1 MLFPSEYEKIALQN
15 PDRLQSAGDFTLAK
29 EVPLLLRTPDFY
41 DHFLCIGDSC
51 KDCCCIGWE
60 LDIDDDTFEYYKS
73 VPGPFGDRL
82 RGCMSAARKVSPDAP
97 GDDSLFG
104 DDGGST
110 MYRLKIDGRCPF
122 LNSKNL
128 CDIVLNLGPQALC
141 QICSEYPR
149 YSFEFDGAVE
159 KSLTIS
165 CEEAGR
171 LMFLSDVPIGFV
183 ETEAGGWMP
192 SDGPE
197 ADAHFPENDPEESG
211 TDADL
216 PENNSEESE
225 ADADLPKTD
234 YEEDSTPADYFT
246 SDDPDEE
253 IFRTISLIRSAS
265 IRILENRRIDLADRI
280 GHFLALCTEAQR
292 ALDLADSDPDLLRI
306 RLPELVRLYTGSEH
320 PEITPE
326 ARDAAA
332 EGPGPCPD
340 AEGILPFPEDSAL
353 LDAVRFGRFNHLK
366 KRMDILSGMEI
377 LTDRW
382 IQEIS
387 ELDKVFIS
395 EDSYESILSA
405 WLSSPDCRIPAYEHL
420 LVYFVFRYFPLA
432 AYDGSII
439 DKARFA
445 VFGMLVIRD
454 LDAARFMRNGARF
467 DLNDRIWN
475 AKICSKEVEHS
486 DYNIEYLFG
495 EMLKIS

>member
-1 MLFPSEYEKIALQN
+1 MPFPSEYEKIALQN

-197 ADAHFPENDPEESG
+197 ADAYSPEN
-211 TDADL
+211 
-216 PENNSEESE
+216 
-225 ADADLPKTD
+225 
-234 YEEDSTPADYFT
+234 
-246 SDDPDEE
+246 DPDEE

-332 EGPGPCPD
+332 EGSGPCLD
-340 AEGILPFPEDSAL
+340 AEEILPFPEDSAL
-353 LDAVRFGRFNHLK
+353 LYAVRFGRFDHLK

-387 ELDKVFIS
+387 ELDKVFLS
-395 EDSYESILSA
+395 ENSYENILSA

>member
-1 MLFPSEYEKIALQN
+1 M
-15 PDRLQSAGDFTLAK
+15 
-29 EVPLLLRTPDFY
+29 LLRTPDFY

-128 CDIVLNLGPQALC
+128 CDIVLNLGPEALC

-197 ADAHFPENDPEESG
+197 ADAYSPEN
-211 TDADL
+211 
-216 PENNSEESE
+216 
-225 ADADLPKTD
+225 
-234 YEEDSTPADYFT
+234 
-246 SDDPDEE
+246 DPDEE

-332 EGPGPCPD
+332 EGSGPCLD
-340 AEGILPFPEDSAL
+340 AEEILPFPEDSEL
-353 LDAVRFGRFNHLK
+353 LDAVRRGRFDYLK

-467 DLNDRIWN
+467 DLNDRIRN

>member
-1 MLFPSEYEKIALQN
+1 M
-15 PDRLQSAGDFTLAK
+15 
-29 EVPLLLRTPDFY
+29 LLRTPDFY
-41 DHFLCIGDSC
+41 DHFLCIGSSC

-73 VPGPFGDRL
+73 VPGSFGDRL
-82 RGCMSAARKVSPDAP
+82 RECMAAADQVSPDAP
-97 GDDSLFG
+97 GDDNLFG
-104 DDGGST
+104 DDGGSN

-183 ETEAGGWMP
+183 ETEA
-192 SDGPE
+192 
-197 ADAHFPENDPEESG
+197 
-211 TDADL
+211 
-216 PENNSEESE
+216 
-225 ADADLPKTD
+225 
-234 YEEDSTPADYFT
+234 DYFA

-253 IFRTISLIRSAS
+253 IFRTISIIRSAS

-292 ALDLADSDPDLLRI
+292 ALDLTDSDPDLLRI

-340 AEGILPFPEDSAL
+340 ADGILPFPEDSEL
-353 LDAVRFGRFNHLK
+353 LDAVRRGRFDHLK
-366 KRMDILSGMEI
+366 KRIDILSGMEI

-382 IQEIS
+382 VQEIS

-454 LDAARFMRNGARF
+454 LDAARFIRNGAHSN
-467 DLNDRIWN
+467 LNDRIWN
-475 AKICSKEVEHS
+475 AKIYSKEVEHS

>member
-1 MLFPSEYEKIALQN
+1 MQN

-332 EGPGPCPD
+332 EGSGPCLD
-340 AEGILPFPEDSAL
+340 AEEILPFPEDSEL
-353 LDAVRFGRFNHLK
+353 LDAVRRGRFDYLK

-387 ELDKVFIS
+387 ELDKVFLS
-395 EDSYESILSA
+395 ENSYENILSA

-454 LDAARFMRNGARF
+454 LDAARFMRNGAHF

-475 AKICSKEVEHS
+475 AKIYSKEVEHS
-486 DYNIEYLFG
+486 DYNIEYLFW

>member
-1 MLFPSEYEKIALQN
+1 MPFPSEYEKIALQN

-197 ADAHFPENDPEESG
+197 ADAYSPEN
-211 TDADL
+211 
-216 PENNSEESE
+216 
-225 ADADLPKTD
+225 
-234 YEEDSTPADYFT
+234 
-246 SDDPDEE
+246 DPDEE

-332 EGPGPCPD
+332 EGSGPCLD
-340 AEGILPFPEDSAL
+340 AEEILPFPEDSEL
-353 LDAVRFGRFNHLK
+353 LDAVRRGRFDYLK

-382 IQEIS
+382 VQEIS
-387 ELDKVFIS
+387 ELNKVFIS

-439 DKARFA
+439 DKAGFA

-467 DLNDRIWN
+467 DLNDRIRN

>member
-1 MLFPSEYEKIALQN
+1 MPFPSEYEKIALQN

-128 CDIVLNLGPQALC
+128 CDIVLNLGPEALC

-197 ADAHFPENDPEESG
+197 ADAYSPEN
-211 TDADL
+211 
-216 PENNSEESE
+216 
-225 ADADLPKTD
+225 
-234 YEEDSTPADYFT
+234 
-246 SDDPDEE
+246 DPDEE

-292 ALDLADSDPDLLRI
+292 ALDLADSDSDLLRI
-306 RLPELVRLYTGSEH
+306 LLPELVRLYTGSEH

-332 EGPGPCPD
+332 EGSGPCLD
-340 AEGILPFPEDSAL
+340 AEEILPFPEDSEL
-353 LDAVRFGRFNHLK
+353 LDAVRRGRFDYLK

>member
-1 MLFPSEYEKIALQN
+1 MQN

-183 ETEAGGWMP
+183 ETEA
-192 SDGPE
+192 
-197 ADAHFPENDPEESG
+197 
-211 TDADL
+211 
-216 PENNSEESE
+216 
-225 ADADLPKTD
+225 
-234 YEEDSTPADYFT
+234 DYFA

-292 ALDLADSDPDLLRI
+292 ALDLDLTDSDPDLLHI

-326 ARDAAA
+326 ARDIAA

-340 AEGILPFPEDSAL
+340 ADGIHPFPEDSEL
-353 LDAVRFGRFNHLK
+353 LDAVRRGRFDHLK
-366 KRMDILSGMEI
+366 KRIDILSGMEI

-382 IQEIS
+382 VQEIS

-395 EDSYESILSA
+395 EDSYENILSA

-454 LDAARFMRNGARF
+454 LDAARFMRNGAHF

-475 AKICSKEVEHS
+475 AKIYSKEVEHS

>member
-1 MLFPSEYEKIALQN
+1 MQN

-128 CDIVLNLGPQALC
+128 CEIVLNLGPQALC

-197 ADAHFPENDPEESG
+197 ADAYSPEN
-211 TDADL
+211 
-216 PENNSEESE
+216 
-225 ADADLPKTD
+225 
-234 YEEDSTPADYFT
+234 
-246 SDDPDEE
+246 DPDEE

-292 ALDLADSDPDLLRI
+292 ALDLADSDSDLLRI

-332 EGPGPCPD
+332 EGSGPCLD
-340 AEGILPFPEDSAL
+340 AEEILPFPEDSEL
-353 LDAVRFGRFNHLK
+353 LDAVRSGRFDYLK

-382 IQEIS
+382 VQEIS
-387 ELDKVFIS
+387 ELNKVFIS

-405 WLSSPDCRIPAYEHL
+405 WLSSSDCRIPAYEHL

-467 DLNDRIWN
+467 DLNDRIRN

>member
-1 MLFPSEYEKIALQN
+1 MQN

-128 CDIVLNLGPQALC
+128 CEIVLNLGPQALC

-183 ETEAGGWMP
+183 ETEA
-192 SDGPE
+192 
-197 ADAHFPENDPEESG
+197 
-211 TDADL
+211 
-216 PENNSEESE
+216 
-225 ADADLPKTD
+225 
-234 YEEDSTPADYFT
+234 DYFT

-280 GHFLALCTEAQR
+280 GHFLALCSEAQR

-332 EGPGPCPD
+332 EGSGPCLD
-340 AEGILPFPEDSAL
+340 AEEILPFPEDSEL
-353 LDAVRFGRFNHLK
+353 LDAVRRGRFDYLK

-382 IQEIS
+382 VQEIS
-387 ELDKVFIS
+387 ELNKVFIS

-467 DLNDRIWN
+467 DLNDRIRN

>member
-1 MLFPSEYEKIALQN
+1 MPFPSEYEKIALQN

-128 CDIVLNLGPQALC
+128 CDIVLNLGPEALC

-197 ADAHFPENDPEESG
+197 ADAYSPEN
-211 TDADL
+211 
-216 PENNSEESE
+216 
-225 ADADLPKTD
+225 
-234 YEEDSTPADYFT
+234 
-246 SDDPDEE
+246 DPDEE

-332 EGPGPCPD
+332 EGSGPCLD
-340 AEGILPFPEDSAL
+340 AEEILPFPEDSEL
-353 LDAVRFGRFNHLK
+353 LDAVRRGRFDYLK

-382 IQEIS
+382 VQEIS
-387 ELDKVFIS
+387 ELNKVFIS
-395 EDSYESILSA
+395 EDSYKSILSA

>member
-1 MLFPSEYEKIALQN
+1 M
-15 PDRLQSAGDFTLAK
+15 
-29 EVPLLLRTPDFY
+29 LLRTPDFY

-128 CDIVLNLGPQALC
+128 CEIVLNLGPQALC

-197 ADAHFPENDPEESG
+197 ADAYSPEN
-211 TDADL
+211 
-216 PENNSEESE
+216 
-225 ADADLPKTD
+225 
-234 YEEDSTPADYFT
+234 
-246 SDDPDEE
+246 DPDEE

-292 ALDLADSDPDLLRI
+292 ALDLADSDSDLLRI

-332 EGPGPCPD
+332 EGSGPCLD
-340 AEGILPFPEDSAL
+340 AEEILPFPEDSEL
-353 LDAVRFGRFNHLK
+353 LDAVRRGRFDYLK

-382 IQEIS
+382 VQEIS
-387 ELDKVFIS
+387 ELNKVFIS
-395 EDSYESILSA
+395 EDSYKSILSA

-439 DKARFA
+439 DKAGFA

-454 LDAARFMRNGARF
+454 LDAARFMRNGGHF
-467 DLNDRIWN
+467 DLNDRIWT
-475 AKICSKEVEHS
+475 AKICSKEIEHS

>member
-1 MLFPSEYEKIALQN
+1 MPFPSEYEKIALQN

-128 CDIVLNLGPQALC
+128 CDIVLNLGPEALC

-197 ADAHFPENDPEESG
+197 ADAYSPEN
-211 TDADL
+211 
-216 PENNSEESE
+216 
-225 ADADLPKTD
+225 
-234 YEEDSTPADYFT
+234 
-246 SDDPDEE
+246 DPDEE

-292 ALDLADSDPDLLRI
+292 ALDLADSDSDLLRI

-332 EGPGPCPD
+332 EGSGPCLD
-340 AEGILPFPEDSAL
+340 AEEILPFPEDSEL
-353 LDAVRFGRFNHLK
+353 LDAVRRGRFDYLK

-467 DLNDRIWN
+467 DLNDRIRN

>member
-1 MLFPSEYEKIALQN
+1 MPFPSEYEKIALQN

-128 CDIVLNLGPQALC
+128 CEIVLNLGPQALC

-197 ADAHFPENDPEESG
+197 ADAYSPEN
-211 TDADL
+211 
-216 PENNSEESE
+216 
-225 ADADLPKTD
+225 
-234 YEEDSTPADYFT
+234 
-246 SDDPDEE
+246 DPDEE

-292 ALDLADSDPDLLRI
+292 ELDLADSDPDLLRI

-332 EGPGPCPD
+332 EGSGPCLD
-340 AEGILPFPEDSAL
+340 AEEILPFPENSEL
-353 LDAVRFGRFNHLK
+353 LDAVRRGRFDYLK

-439 DKARFA
+439 DKAGFA

-454 LDAARFMRNGARF
+454 LDAARFMRNGAHF

-475 AKICSKEVEHS
+475 AKIYSKEVEHS

>member
-1 MLFPSEYEKIALQN
+1 MPFPSEYEKIALQN

-128 CDIVLNLGPQALC
+128 CEIVLNLGPQALC

-197 ADAHFPENDPEESG
+197 ADAYSPEN
-211 TDADL
+211 
-216 PENNSEESE
+216 
-225 ADADLPKTD
+225 
-234 YEEDSTPADYFT
+234 
-246 SDDPDEE
+246 DPDEE
-253 IFRTISLIRSAS
+253 IFRTISLIRSAA

-280 GHFLALCTEAQR
+280 GHFLALSTEAQR
-292 ALDLADSDPDLLRI
+292 ALDLADSDSDLLRI

-332 EGPGPCPD
+332 EGSGPCLD
-340 AEGILPFPEDSAL
+340 AEEILPFPEDSEL
-353 LDAVRFGRFNHLK
+353 LDAVRRGRFDYLK

-382 IQEIS
+382 VREIS
-387 ELDKVFIS
+387 GLDKVFIS
-395 EDSYESILSA
+395 EDTYEGILSA

-475 AKICSKEVEHS
+475 AKIYSKEVEHS

>member
-1 MLFPSEYEKIALQN
+1 MQN

-197 ADAHFPENDPEESG
+197 ADAYSPEN
-211 TDADL
+211 
-216 PENNSEESE
+216 
-225 ADADLPKTD
+225 
-234 YEEDSTPADYFT
+234 
-246 SDDPDEE
+246 DPDEE

-332 EGPGPCPD
+332 EGSGPCLD
-340 AEGILPFPEDSAL
+340 AEEILPFPEDSEL
-353 LDAVRFGRFNHLK
+353 LDAVRRGRFDYLK

-382 IQEIS
+382 VQEIS
-387 ELDKVFIS
+387 ELNKVFIS

>member
-1 MLFPSEYEKIALQN
+1 MQN

-197 ADAHFPENDPEESG
+197 ADAYSPEN
-211 TDADL
+211 
-216 PENNSEESE
+216 
-225 ADADLPKTD
+225 
-234 YEEDSTPADYFT
+234 
-246 SDDPDEE
+246 DPDEE
-253 IFRTISLIRSAS
+253 IFRTISLIRSAA

-292 ALDLADSDPDLLRI
+292 ALDLADSDSDLLRI

-332 EGPGPCPD
+332 EGSGPCLD
-340 AEGILPFPEDSAL
+340 AEEILPFPEDSEL
-353 LDAVRFGRFNHLK
+353 LDAVRRGRFDYLK

-382 IQEIS
+382 VQEIS
-387 ELDKVFIS
+387 ELNKVFIS

-405 WLSSPDCRIPAYEHL
+405 WLSSSDCRIPAYEHL

-454 LDAARFMRNGARF
+454 LDAARFMRNGAHF

-475 AKICSKEVEHS
+475 AKIYSKEVEHS

>member
-1 MLFPSEYEKIALQN
+1 M
-15 PDRLQSAGDFTLAK
+15 
-29 EVPLLLRTPDFY
+29 LLRTPDFY

-82 RGCMSAARKVSPDAP
+82 RECMASADKVSPDAP
-97 GDDSLFG
+97 GDDNLFG
-104 DDGGST
+104 DDGGSN

-141 QICSEYPR
+141 RICSEYPR

-183 ETEAGGWMP
+183 ETEAG
-192 SDGPE
+192 
-197 ADAHFPENDPEESG
+197 
-211 TDADL
+211 
-216 PENNSEESE
+216 
-225 ADADLPKTD
+225 
-234 YEEDSTPADYFT
+234 YFA

-340 AEGILPFPEDSAL
+340 AEGILPFPENSTL
-353 LDAVRFGRFNHLK
+353 LDAVRRGRFDHLK

-382 IQEIS
+382 VQEIS
-387 ELDKVFIS
+387 ELNKVFIS

-432 AYDGSII
+432 AYDGSIL

-454 LDAARFMRNGARF
+454 LDAARFMRNGAHF
-467 DLNDRIWN
+467 DLNDRIRN
-475 AKICSKEVEHS
+475 AKIYSKEVEHS

>member
-1 MLFPSEYEKIALQN
+1 MQN

-82 RGCMSAARKVSPDAP
+82 RGCMSAAHKVSPDAP

-128 CDIVLNLGPQALC
+128 CEIVLNLGPQALC

-197 ADAHFPENDPEESG
+197 ADAYSPEN
-211 TDADL
+211 
-216 PENNSEESE
+216 
-225 ADADLPKTD
+225 
-234 YEEDSTPADYFT
+234 
-246 SDDPDEE
+246 DPDEE
-253 IFRTISLIRSAS
+253 IFRTISLIRSAA

-292 ALDLADSDPDLLRI
+292 ALDLADSDSDLLRI

-332 EGPGPCPD
+332 EGPGPCLD
-340 AEGILPFPEDSAL
+340 AEEILPFPEDSEL
-353 LDAVRFGRFNHLK
+353 LDAVRRGRFDYLK

-382 IQEIS
+382 VQEIS

-405 WLSSPDCRIPAYEHL
+405 WLSSSDCRIPAYEHL

-467 DLNDRIWN
+467 NLNDRIRN

>member
-1 MLFPSEYEKIALQN
+1 MQN

-197 ADAHFPENDPEESG
+197 ADAYSPEN
-211 TDADL
+211 
-216 PENNSEESE
+216 
-225 ADADLPKTD
+225 
-234 YEEDSTPADYFT
+234 
-246 SDDPDEE
+246 DPDEE

-332 EGPGPCPD
+332 EGSGPCLD
-340 AEGILPFPEDSAL
+340 AEEILPFPEDSEL
-353 LDAVRFGRFNHLK
+353 LDAVRRGRCGHLK
-366 KRMDILSGMEI
+366 KRMDSLSGMEI

-382 IQEIS
+382 VQEIS
-387 ELDKVFIS
+387 ELNKVFIS

>member
-1 MLFPSEYEKIALQN
+1 MPFPSEYEKIALQN

-128 CDIVLNLGPQALC
+128 CEIVLNLGPQALC

-197 ADAHFPENDPEESG
+197 ADAYSPEN
-211 TDADL
+211 
-216 PENNSEESE
+216 
-225 ADADLPKTD
+225 
-234 YEEDSTPADYFT
+234 
-246 SDDPDEE
+246 DPDEE

-292 ALDLADSDPDLLRI
+292 ALDLADSDSDLLRI

-332 EGPGPCPD
+332 EGSGPCLD
-340 AEGILPFPEDSAL
+340 AEEILPFPEDSEL
-353 LDAVRFGRFNHLK
+353 LDAVRRGRFDYLK

-382 IQEIS
+382 VQEIS
-387 ELDKVFIS
+387 ELNKVFIS
-395 EDSYESILSA
+395 EDSYKSILSA

-439 DKARFA
+439 DKAGFA

-454 LDAARFMRNGARF
+454 LDAARFMRNGGHF
-467 DLNDRIWN
+467 DLNDRIWT
-475 AKICSKEVEHS
+475 AKICSKEIEHS

>member
-1 MLFPSEYEKIALQN
+1 MQN

-128 CDIVLNLGPQALC
+128 CEIVLNLGPQALC

-197 ADAHFPENDPEESG
+197 ADAYSPEN
-211 TDADL
+211 
-216 PENNSEESE
+216 
-225 ADADLPKTD
+225 
-234 YEEDSTPADYFT
+234 
-246 SDDPDEE
+246 DPDEE

-280 GHFLALCTEAQR
+280 GHFLALCTEAQH
-292 ALDLADSDPDLLRI
+292 ALDLADSDSDLLRI

-332 EGPGPCPD
+332 EGSGPCLD
-340 AEGILPFPEDSAL
+340 AEEILPFPEDSEL
-353 LDAVRFGRFNHLK
+353 LDAVRRGRFDYLK

-475 AKICSKEVEHS
+475 AKIYSKEVEHS

>member
-1 MLFPSEYEKIALQN
+1 MPFPSEYEKIALQN

-128 CDIVLNLGPQALC
+128 CDIVLNLGPEALC

-197 ADAHFPENDPEESG
+197 ADAYSPEN
-211 TDADL
+211 
-216 PENNSEESE
+216 
-225 ADADLPKTD
+225 
-234 YEEDSTPADYFT
+234 
-246 SDDPDEE
+246 DPDEE

-332 EGPGPCPD
+332 EGSGPCLD
-340 AEGILPFPEDSAL
+340 AEEILPFPEDSEL
-353 LDAVRFGRFNHLK
+353 LDAVRRGRFDYLK

-382 IQEIS
+382 VQEIS
-387 ELDKVFIS
+387 ELNKVFIS

-467 DLNDRIWN
+467 DLNDRIRN

>member
-1 MLFPSEYEKIALQN
+1 MPFPSEYEKIALQN

-183 ETEAGGWMP
+183 ETEAGGWMT

-197 ADAHFPENDPEESG
+197 ADAYSPEN
-211 TDADL
+211 
-216 PENNSEESE
+216 
-225 ADADLPKTD
+225 
-234 YEEDSTPADYFT
+234 
-246 SDDPDEE
+246 DPDEE

-326 ARDAAA
+326 ARDAAT

-340 AEGILPFPEDSAL
+340 AEGILPFPKDSAL
-353 LDAVRFGRFNHLK
+353 LDAVRFGRFDHLK
-366 KRMDILSGMEI
+366 KRMDILSGMDI

-454 LDAARFMRNGARF
+454 LDAARFMRNGAHF

-475 AKICSKEVEHS
+475 AKIYSKEVEHS

>member
-1 MLFPSEYEKIALQN
+1 MPFPSEYEKIALQN

-197 ADAHFPENDPEESG
+197 ADAYSPEN
-211 TDADL
+211 
-216 PENNSEESE
+216 
-225 ADADLPKTD
+225 
-234 YEEDSTPADYFT
+234 
-246 SDDPDEE
+246 DPDEE

-332 EGPGPCPD
+332 EGSGPCLD
-340 AEGILPFPEDSAL
+340 AEEILPFPEDSEL
-353 LDAVRFGRFNHLK
+353 LDAVRRGRFDYLK

-439 DKARFA
+439 DKAGFA

-454 LDAARFMRNGARF
+454 LDAARFMRNGAHF

>member
-1 MLFPSEYEKIALQN
+1 MQN

-110 MYRLKIDGRCPF
+110 MYRLKIDGRCRF

-197 ADAHFPENDPEESG
+197 ADAYSPEN
-211 TDADL
+211 
-216 PENNSEESE
+216 
-225 ADADLPKTD
+225 
-234 YEEDSTPADYFT
+234 
-246 SDDPDEE
+246 DPDEE

-332 EGPGPCPD
+332 EGSGPCLD
-340 AEGILPFPEDSAL
+340 AEEILPFPEDSEL
-353 LDAVRFGRFNHLK
+353 LDAVRRGRFDYLK

-439 DKARFA
+439 DKAGFA

>member
-1 MLFPSEYEKIALQN
+1 MPFPSEYEKIALQN

-197 ADAHFPENDPEESG
+197 ADAYSPEN
-211 TDADL
+211 
-216 PENNSEESE
+216 
-225 ADADLPKTD
+225 
-234 YEEDSTPADYFT
+234 
-246 SDDPDEE
+246 DPDEE

-332 EGPGPCPD
+332 EGSGPCLD
-340 AEGILPFPEDSAL
+340 AEEILPFPEDSEL
-353 LDAVRFGRFNHLK
+353 LDAVRRGRFDYLK

-467 DLNDRIWN
+467 DLNDRIRN

>member
-1 MLFPSEYEKIALQN
+1 MPFPSEYEKIALQN

-183 ETEAGGWMP
+183 ETEA
-192 SDGPE
+192 
-197 ADAHFPENDPEESG
+197 
-211 TDADL
+211 
-216 PENNSEESE
+216 
-225 ADADLPKTD
+225 
-234 YEEDSTPADYFT
+234 DYFA

-332 EGPGPCPD
+332 EGSGPCLD
-340 AEGILPFPEDSAL
+340 AEEILPFPEDSEL
-353 LDAVRFGRFNHLK
+353 LDAVRRGRFDYLK

-382 IQEIS
+382 VQEIS
-387 ELDKVFIS
+387 ELNKVFIS

-475 AKICSKEVEHS
+475 AKIYSKEVEHS

>member
-1 MLFPSEYEKIALQN
+1 M
-15 PDRLQSAGDFTLAK
+15 
-29 EVPLLLRTPDFY
+29 LLRTPDFY

-128 CDIVLNLGPQALC
+128 CDIVLNLGPEALC

-197 ADAHFPENDPEESG
+197 ADAYSPEN
-211 TDADL
+211 
-216 PENNSEESE
+216 
-225 ADADLPKTD
+225 
-234 YEEDSTPADYFT
+234 
-246 SDDPDEE
+246 DPDEE

-332 EGPGPCPD
+332 EGSGPCLD
-340 AEGILPFPEDSAL
+340 AEEILPFPEDSEL
-353 LDAVRFGRFNHLK
+353 LDAVRRGRFDHLK

-382 IQEIS
+382 VQEIS
-387 ELDKVFIS
+387 ELNKVFIS

>member
-1 MLFPSEYEKIALQN
+1 MPFPSEYEKIALQN

-197 ADAHFPENDPEESG
+197 ADAYSPEN
-211 TDADL
+211 
-216 PENNSEESE
+216 
-225 ADADLPKTD
+225 
-234 YEEDSTPADYFT
+234 
-246 SDDPDEE
+246 DPDEE

-332 EGPGPCPD
+332 EGSGPCLD
-340 AEGILPFPEDSAL
+340 AEEILPFPEDSEL
-353 LDAVRFGRFNHLK
+353 LDAVRRGRFDYLK

-382 IQEIS
+382 VQEIS
-387 ELDKVFIS
+387 ELNKVFIS

>member
-1 MLFPSEYEKIALQN
+1 M
-15 PDRLQSAGDFTLAK
+15 
-29 EVPLLLRTPDFY
+29 LLRTPDFY

-197 ADAHFPENDPEESG
+197 ADAYSPEN
-211 TDADL
+211 
-216 PENNSEESE
+216 
-225 ADADLPKTD
+225 
-234 YEEDSTPADYFT
+234 
-246 SDDPDEE
+246 DPDEE

-332 EGPGPCPD
+332 EGSGPCLD
-340 AEGILPFPEDSAL
+340 AEEILPFPEDSEL
-353 LDAVRFGRFNHLK
+353 LDAVRRGRFDYLK

-382 IQEIS
+382 VQEIS
-387 ELDKVFIS
+387 ELNKVFIS

-467 DLNDRIWN
+467 DLNDRIRN

>member
-1 MLFPSEYEKIALQN
+1 M
-15 PDRLQSAGDFTLAK
+15 
-29 EVPLLLRTPDFY
+29 LLRTPDFY

-197 ADAHFPENDPEESG
+197 ADAYSPEN
-211 TDADL
+211 
-216 PENNSEESE
+216 
-225 ADADLPKTD
+225 
-234 YEEDSTPADYFT
+234 
-246 SDDPDEE
+246 DPDEE

-332 EGPGPCPD
+332 EGSGPCLD
-340 AEGILPFPEDSAL
+340 AEEILPFPEDSEL
-353 LDAVRFGRFNHLK
+353 LDAVRRGRFDHLK

-382 IQEIS
+382 VQEIS
-387 ELDKVFIS
+387 ELNKVFIS

-467 DLNDRIWN
+467 DLNDRIRN

>member
-1 MLFPSEYEKIALQN
+1 M
-15 PDRLQSAGDFTLAK
+15 
-29 EVPLLLRTPDFY
+29 LLRTPDFY

-197 ADAHFPENDPEESG
+197 ADAYSPEN
-211 TDADL
+211 
-216 PENNSEESE
+216 
-225 ADADLPKTD
+225 
-234 YEEDSTPADYFT
+234 
-246 SDDPDEE
+246 DPDEE

-332 EGPGPCPD
+332 EGSGPCLD
-340 AEGILPFPEDSAL
+340 AEEILPFPEDSEL
-353 LDAVRFGRFNHLK
+353 LDAVRRGRFDYLK

-467 DLNDRIWN
+467 DLNDRIRN

>member
-1 MLFPSEYEKIALQN
+1 MQN

-197 ADAHFPENDPEESG
+197 ADAYSPEN
-211 TDADL
+211 
-216 PENNSEESE
+216 
-225 ADADLPKTD
+225 
-234 YEEDSTPADYFT
+234 
-246 SDDPDEE
+246 DPDEE

-332 EGPGPCPD
+332 EGSGPCLD
-340 AEGILPFPEDSAL
+340 AEEILPFPEDSEL
-353 LDAVRFGRFNHLK
+353 LDAVRRGRFDHLK

-395 EDSYESILSA
+395 EDSYVSTLSA

-454 LDAARFMRNGARF
+454 LDAARFMRNGAHF

-475 AKICSKEVEHS
+475 AKIYSKEVEHS

>member
-1 MLFPSEYEKIALQN
+1 MPFPSEYEKIALQN

-197 ADAHFPENDPEESG
+197 ADAYSPEN
-211 TDADL
+211 
-216 PENNSEESE
+216 
-225 ADADLPKTD
+225 
-234 YEEDSTPADYFT
+234 
-246 SDDPDEE
+246 DPDEE

-332 EGPGPCPD
+332 EGSGPCLD
-340 AEGILPFPEDSAL
+340 AEEILPFPEDSEL
-353 LDAVRFGRFNHLK
+353 LDAVRRGRFDYLK

>member
-1 MLFPSEYEKIALQN
+1 MPFPSEYEKIALQN

-128 CDIVLNLGPQALC
+128 CDIVLNLGPEALC

-197 ADAHFPENDPEESG
+197 ADAYSPEN
-211 TDADL
+211 
-216 PENNSEESE
+216 
-225 ADADLPKTD
+225 
-234 YEEDSTPADYFT
+234 
-246 SDDPDEE
+246 DPDEE

-280 GHFLALCTEAQR
+280 GHFLALCTEAQH
-292 ALDLADSDPDLLRI
+292 ALDLADSDSDLLRI

-332 EGPGPCPD
+332 EGSGPCLD
-340 AEGILPFPEDSAL
+340 AEEILPFPEDSEL
-353 LDAVRFGRFNHLK
+353 LDAVRRGRFDYLK

-387 ELDKVFIS
+387 ELDKVFLS
-395 EDSYESILSA
+395 ENSYENILSA

-454 LDAARFMRNGARF
+454 LDAARFMRNGAHF

-475 AKICSKEVEHS
+475 AKIYSKEVEHS
-486 DYNIEYLFG
+486 DYNIEYLFW

>member
-1 MLFPSEYEKIALQN
+1 MPFPSEYEKIALQN

-183 ETEAGGWMP
+183 ETEA
-192 SDGPE
+192 
-197 ADAHFPENDPEESG
+197 
-211 TDADL
+211 
-216 PENNSEESE
+216 
-225 ADADLPKTD
+225 
-234 YEEDSTPADYFT
+234 DYFA

-332 EGPGPCPD
+332 EGSGPCLD
-340 AEGILPFPEDSAL
+340 AEEILPFPEDSEL
-353 LDAVRFGRFNHLK
+353 LDAVRRGRFDYLK

-387 ELDKVFIS
+387 ELDKVFLS
-395 EDSYESILSA
+395 ENSYENILSA

-454 LDAARFMRNGARF
+454 LDAARFMRNGAHF

-475 AKICSKEVEHS
+475 AKIYSKEVEHS
-486 DYNIEYLFG
+486 DYNIEYLFW

>member
-1 MLFPSEYEKIALQN
+1 
-15 PDRLQSAGDFTLAK
+15 
-29 EVPLLLRTPDFY
+29 
-41 DHFLCIGDSC
+41 
-51 KDCCCIGWE
+51 
-60 LDIDDDTFEYYKS
+60 
-73 VPGPFGDRL
+73 
-82 RGCMSAARKVSPDAP
+82 MSAAHKVSPDAP

-128 CDIVLNLGPQALC
+128 CEIVLNLGPQALC

-197 ADAHFPENDPEESG
+197 ADAYSPEN
-211 TDADL
+211 
-216 PENNSEESE
+216 
-225 ADADLPKTD
+225 
-234 YEEDSTPADYFT
+234 
-246 SDDPDEE
+246 DPDEE

-292 ALDLADSDPDLLRI
+292 ALDLADSDSDLLRI

-332 EGPGPCPD
+332 EGSGPCLD
-340 AEGILPFPEDSAL
+340 AEEILPFPEDSEL
-353 LDAVRFGRFNHLK
+353 LDAVRRGRFDYLK

-439 DKARFA
+439 DKAGFA

-454 LDAARFMRNGARF
+454 LDAARFMRNGGHF
-467 DLNDRIWN
+467 DLNDRIWT
-475 AKICSKEVEHS
+475 AKICSKEIEHS

>member
-1 MLFPSEYEKIALQN
+1 MPFPSEYEKIALQN

-128 CDIVLNLGPQALC
+128 CEIVLNLGPQALC

-183 ETEAGGWMP
+183 ETEA
-192 SDGPE
+192 
-197 ADAHFPENDPEESG
+197 
-211 TDADL
+211 
-216 PENNSEESE
+216 
-225 ADADLPKTD
+225 
-234 YEEDSTPADYFT
+234 DYFA

-280 GHFLALCTEAQR
+280 GHFLALCTEAQH

-332 EGPGPCPD
+332 EGSGPCLD
-340 AEGILPFPEDSAL
+340 AEEILPFPEDSEL
-353 LDAVRFGRFNHLK
+353 LDAVRCGRFDHLK

-382 IQEIS
+382 VQEIS
-387 ELDKVFIS
+387 ELNKVFIS